1 MTPKW
6 SWPLSPYFILHQ
18 TVQNWTSNGPK
29 WTRNGSK
36 IREIKKSDEFSKFE
50 LLLTKI
56 NYWLSS
62 LLISCR
68 IKRITEMTKKIIS
81 LDFITFI
88 VRLFLVRLCDANELI
103 REVLYQLHFCWL
115 QMIGT
120 DQIGNA
126 LNVSLLNST
135 IMPPK
140 CHSNKRFRF
149 VYVITSM
156 LVTDVGDEF

>member
-1 MTPKW
+1 
-6 SWPLSPYFILHQ
+6 
-18 TVQNWTSNGPK
+18 
-29 WTRNGSK
+29 
-36 IREIKKSDEFSKFE
+36 
-50 LLLTKI
+50 
-56 NYWLSS
+56 
-62 LLISCR
+62 
-68 IKRITEMTKKIIS
+68 MTKKIIP

-88 VRLFLVRLCDANELI
+88 VRLFLVRTCDANELI

-140 CHSNKRFRF
+140 FHSNKDSGLFMWLHR
-149 VYVITSM
+149 YW
-156 LVTDVGDEF
+156 